1 MAFQHIHRPPFITAI
16 GSFFSSLFNAMID
29 ARAMRAAA
37 EARAVKIQMLN
48 AKTDA
53 ELARMNLRRSE
64 IPAFVFRDLMYS

>member
-1 MAFQHIHRPPFITAI
+1 
-16 GSFFSSLFNAMID
+16 MID

-64 IPAFVFRDLMYS
+64 IPAFVFRDRIYS